1 VSTLRPRPGH
11 IIGDRMASSAAL
23 YADLD
28 GTLLGPGGSLF
39 AEPDGGVTDRAA
51 GALAA
56 LHRTGIE
63 LVLVSG
69 RTRDQLRE
77 AARIL
82 GASAAIAE
90 LGAFVVERGP
100 EGSEEVVPNLGAF
113 RGPGTPFEAMA
124 REGAGAFLL
133 ERYAG
138 RLEPH
143 APWAFRGRE
152 ATMLLRGLLDV
163 AEATRELE
171 AAGYG
176 WLELLDNG
184 RIRRPV
190 PSLSGLPEVRAY
202 HLLPRGVSKV
212 SGVRLHLARRSFDPS
227 ACAAVGDALSDLA
240 LATEVGT
247 VYLVADHGAA
257 GGHPGGADAGRVVV
271 TEGAGTLGFAQA
283 VEAFLAGRA
292 GSPTR

>member
-1 VSTLRPRPGH
+1 VSTPWPGPGH
-11 IIGDRMASSAAL
+11 IIGDLMASTSAL

-39 AEPDGGVTDRAA
+39 VAPDGGVTERAA

-56 LHRTGIE
+56 LHRARIE

-90 LGAFVVERGP
+90 LGAFVVERGAD
-100 EGSEEVVPNLGAF
+100 GSEEVVPNLGAF

-163 AEATRELE
+163 AEASRELD

-184 RIRRPV
+184 RLRRPV
-190 PSLSGLPEVRAY
+190 PSLSGLREVRAY
-202 HLLPRGVSKV
+202 HLLPRGVSKA
-212 SGVRLHLARRSFDPS
+212 SGVRLHLARRSFDPA
-227 ACAAVGDALSDLA
+227 ACAAVGDGASDLA
-240 LATEVGT
+240 LAAEVGT

-257 GGHPGGADAGRVVV
+257 DDGPAGTGGGRVVV
-271 TEGAGTLGFAQA
+271 TEEGSTLGFAQA
-283 VEAFLAGRA
+283 VEAFLGGMVRP
-292 GSPTR
+292 PTG

>member
-1 VSTLRPRPGH
+1 MGT
-11 IIGDRMASSAAL
+11 SAAL

-39 AEPDGGVTDRAA
+39 AGPDGAVTDRAA
-51 GALAA
+51 GALAS
-56 LHRTGIE
+56 LHRARID

-100 EGSEEVVPNLGAF
+100 DGSEEIVPNLGAF

-133 ERYAG
+133 ERYSG

-152 ATMLLRGLLDV
+152 ATMLLRGLLDAV
-163 AEATRELE
+163 EASRELD

-184 RIRRPV
+184 RLRRPV

-202 HLLPRGVSKV
+202 HLLPRGVSKA

-227 ACAAVGDALSDLA
+227 ACAAVGDASSDLA
-240 LATEVGT
+240 LAAEVGT
-247 VYLVADHGAA
+247 VYLVSDHGA
-257 GGHPGGADAGRVVV
+257 GDGRPGGAGAGRVVV
-271 TEGAGTLGFAQA
+271 TKEGGTVGFAQA
-283 VEAFLAGRA
+283 VEAFLGGRA
-292 GSPTR
+292 GPQTG

>member
-1 VSTLRPRPGH
+1 MSTPWPGPGH
-11 IIGDRMASSAAL
+11 IIGDLMAVTSAL

-39 AEPDGGVTDRAA
+39 VAPDGGVTDRAA

-56 LHRTGIE
+56 LHRARIE

-90 LGAFVVERGP
+90 LGAFVVERRAD
-100 EGSEEVVPNLGAF
+100 GSEEVVPNLGAF

-163 AEATRELE
+163 AEASRELD

-176 WLELLDNG
+176 WLEVLDNG
-184 RIRRPV
+184 RLRRPV

-202 HLLPRGVSKV
+202 HLLPRGVSKA

-227 ACAAVGDALSDLA
+227 ACAAVGDASSDLA

-247 VYLVADHGAA
+247 VYLVADHGAGDDRSA
-257 GGHPGGADAGRVVV
+257 GMDGGRVVV
-271 TEGAGTLGFAQA
+271 TEDGSTLGFAQA
-283 VEAFLAGRA
+283 VEAFLGGKVRP
-292 GSPTR
+292 SPG